1 MDSLY
6 VENLSVSFDGFKA
19 LDISSFEVDKNE
31 LRVVIG
37 PNGAGKTTLLDVLC
51 GKTKPDEGRAIFADA
66 NLANL
71 SEDEI
76 VDIGVGRKFQAPSV
90 FDSLTV
96 FDNLMLAIK
105 VNRGVF
111 ASLFHRVS
119 AAERSR
125 IGEVAEQAGLQD
137 VLGEI
142 AGSLSHGQ
150 KQWLEIAM
158 VILQEPQ
165 LLLVDEPA
173 AGMSDEET
181 HRTGELLLELAGEHS
196 LIVIEHDMEFVRQI
210 AKKVTVLH
218 EGRILMEGSMDEVQN
233 DPRVIECYLGSSI
246 DRGRDHNEVI
256 VDAAE

>member
-1 MDSLY
+1 MDNLY
-6 VENLSVSFDGFKA
+6 VEHLSVSFDGFKA
-19 LDISSFEVDKNE
+19 LNIDSFEVERNE

-51 GKTKPDEGRAIFADA
+51 GKTKPDGGHAIFADA
-66 NLANL
+66 DLTKM

-76 VDIGVGRKFQAPSV
+76 VELGVGRKFQAPSV
-90 FDSLTV
+90 FESLSV

-111 ASLFHRVS
+111 SSLFHRVS
-119 AAERSR
+119 SAEERR
-125 IGEVAEQAGLQD
+125 IGEVAEQVGLQD
-137 VLGEI
+137 VLAQE
-142 AGSLSHGQ
+142 AGALSHGQ

-181 HRTGELLLELAGEHS
+181 HRTGELLLQLAADHS

-210 AKKVTVLH
+210 ARKVTVLH
-218 EGRILMEGSMDEVQN
+218 EGRILMEGAMDEVQN
-233 DPRVIECYLGSSI
+233 DPRVIECYLGSAM
-246 DRGRDHNEVI
+246 DRSESH
-256 VDAAE
+256 AAG

>member
-1 MDSLY
+1 MDNLY
-6 VENLSVSFDGFKA
+6 VERLSVSFDGFKA
-19 LDISSFEVDKNE
+19 LDIDMFEVERNE

-51 GKTKPDEGRAIFADA
+51 GKTKPDEGHAIFADA
-66 NLANL
+66 DLTKM
-71 SEDEI
+71 SEDQI
-76 VDIGVGRKFQAPSV
+76 VELGIGRKFQAPSV
-90 FDSLTV
+90 FDSLSV

-111 ASLFHRVS
+111 SSLFHRVS
-119 AAERSR
+119 RVEEQR
-125 IGEVAEQAGLQD
+125 IGEVAEQVGLQD
-137 VLGEI
+137 SLSLE

-181 HRTGELLLELAGEHS
+181 YRTGELLLQLAADHS

-210 AKKVTVLH
+210 ARKVTVLH
-218 EGRILMEGSMDEVQN
+218 EGRILVEGAMDEVQN
-233 DPRVIECYLGSSI
+233 DPRVIECYLGSAM
-246 DRGRDHNEVI
+246 DRSQTH
-256 VDAAE
+256 AAG